1 MARKSTIGL
10 SAATAL
16 VAVRVEMLIFFLRFD
31 RSLPAHPVVREER
44 APRPCQAGGFD
55 ITITKLASHSAD
67 EKAIS
72 ARQGR
77 EMDIAILGY
86 DDCLGQGFIGAA
98 DFLLLSRR
106 MLASKALPEPYRVV
120 TVTFDG
126 APFRDGFGRS
136 HAAEASFATLDSCA
150 AIIVPPYLCSCD
162 APMPASPAISAAAGW
177 LRRQHALGAIVAG
190 SCNGVFLLGEA
201 GLLDGRR
208 CTTTWWRH
216 DALRARYPRADVA
229 WGAALLDDRRV
240 VTAGGPLSWIDLSL
254 HVIRELCGAEAAKKA
269 ADFTVV
275 DTAPSTQTI
284 YIPPGHLTASNP
296 FVLEAE
302 HVVRQ
307 AGETPMTS
315 TQLARALNVSERT
328 LHRRLKEGTGESP
341 KHFLDRVRFEATRML
356 LETTRSSVKQ
366 LASASGYADETSF
379 RRAFRRYAGM
389 TPGAYRSW
397 SLARRGAKA

>member
-1 MARKSTIGL
+1 
-10 SAATAL
+10 
-16 VAVRVEMLIFFLRFD
+16 
-31 RSLPAHPVVREER
+31 
-44 APRPCQAGGFD
+44 
-55 ITITKLASHSAD
+55 
-67 EKAIS
+67 
-72 ARQGR
+72 
-77 EMDIAILGY
+77 MDIAVLGY
-86 DDCLGQGFIGAA
+86 ADCLGQGFIGAA
-98 DFLLLSRR
+98 DFLLMSRR
-106 MLASKALPEPYRVV
+106 MLVSPRRPEPYRVV
-120 TVTFDG
+120 AVTHDG
-126 APFRDGFGRS
+126 KPFRDGFGRT
-136 HAAEASFATLDSCA
+136 HAADASFAALDACA
-150 AIIVPPYLCSCD
+150 AVIVPPFLCRCD
-162 APMPASPAISAAAGW
+162 DLLPPAGDLNAAAGW

-190 SCNGVFLLGEA
+190 ACNGVFLLGEA

-216 DALRARYPRADVA
+216 DSLRARYPRADIA
-229 WGAALLDDRRV
+229 WGASLMEDRRV

-275 DTAPSTQTI
+275 DTVPSTQTI

-302 HVVRQ
+302 HAVRQ
-307 AGETPMTS
+307 AGDAPMTS

-328 LHRRLKEGTGESP
+328 LHRRLKDATGETP
-341 KHFLDRVRFEATRML
+341 KHFLDRVRFEAARML
-356 LETTRSSVKQ
+356 LETTQSSVKQ

-397 SLARRGAKA
+397 SLARRGVKA